1 MYVTT
6 DEASPR
12 LDSIDGGAF
21 SAGRPWLPVRL
32 RPTVIHCGPI
42 IWPGSTPCFRCSVNR
57 MKQHSPM
64 PSLVGSGPELVEGYA
79 AFHVRLIAAAISLL
93 EERFSEGEILGRAYH
108 LILSTGFLTTILSCP
123 LIAVRD
129 AVAVSV
135 NGKMSTKSWAASHGR
150 CVKYEGYNQW

>member
-1 MYVTT
+1 MDRFVVTRTLFGVELAKELQSSILEDGPYIGDSVPHWKQNQLLVYVTT

-57 MKQHSPM
+57 MKQHSPV
-64 PSLVGSGPELVEGYA
+64 PSLVGSGPELAEGYA

-93 EERFSEGEILGRAYH
+93 EERFSEGEILGRGLS
-108 LILSTGFLTTILSCP
+108 LIHI
-123 LIAVRD
+123 
-129 AVAVSV
+129 
-135 NGKMSTKSWAASHGR
+135 
-150 CVKYEGYNQW
+150 